1 MTGFPKAVRGIVEKR
16 ADGCCERC
24 GKFRVSFQLHHRRPR
39 GIGGSRRQD
48 TNTASNALALCP
60 SCHFVVE
67 ADRESAREF
76 GWLVRQGHNP
86 ADVPVYRQGRWV
98 LLDDHGCVI
107 PAKETA

>member
-1 MTGFPKAVRGIVEKR
+1 
-16 ADGCCERC
+16 
-24 GKFRVSFQLHHRRPR
+24 
-39 GIGGSRRQD
+39 
-48 TNTASNALALCP
+48 
-60 SCHFVVE
+60 VE